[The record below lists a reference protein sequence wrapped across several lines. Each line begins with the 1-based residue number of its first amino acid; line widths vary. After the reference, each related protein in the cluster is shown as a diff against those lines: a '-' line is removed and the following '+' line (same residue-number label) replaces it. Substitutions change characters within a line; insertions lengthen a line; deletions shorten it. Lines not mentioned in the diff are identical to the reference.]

1 MDEAFREWAAW
12 REATCDEPLE
22 GMAAFF
28 DARVGDYEAHMARW
42 GEHYR
47 WMARLLPDG
56 VRTLLDLGCGTGLE
70 LDRIFE
76 RFPDLAVTGI
86 DLSPDMLERLA
97 RKHEGK
103 RLTLICADYF
113 GCDPGENRFDAAV
126 SFETLHHWP
135 AAQKT
140 ALFQK
145 VRRALRPGGC
155 YLQCD
160 YIATSQAMEDAAMA
174 ECARRRARDNVP
186 ADAFVHFDTPLTLAH
201 EMQALESAGFS
212 SVELLG
218 FLEGDDHTAMLRA
231 VR

>member
-1 MDEAFREWAAW
+1 MDEAFREWQEW

-22 GMAAFF
+22 GMGAFF
-28 DARVGDYEAHMARW
+28 DARVEAYEAHMARW
-42 GEHYR
+42 EAHYR

-97 RKHEGK
+97 RKHAGK
-103 RLTLICADYF
+103 RLTLLCADYF
-113 GCDPGENRFDAAV
+113 ACDFGESRFDAAV

-135 AAQKT
+135 AARKT
-140 ALFQK
+140 KLFGK
-145 VRRALRPGGC
+145 LRRALKPGGC

-160 YIATSQAMEDAAMA
+160 YVATSRAMVDAAMA
-174 ECARRRARDNVP
+174 ECARRRARDGV
-186 ADAFVHFDTPLTLAH
+186 AEDAFVHFDTPLTLAH
-201 EMQALESAGFS
+201 EMQCLRDAGFAT
-212 SVELLG
+212 VEPLG
-218 FLEGDDHTAMLRA
+218 FLPGDGHTAMLGA

>member
-1 MDEAFREWAAW
+1 MDEAFREWQEW
-12 REATCDEPLE
+12 REATRDEPLE

-42 GEHYR
+42 EAHYR

-97 RKHEGK
+97 RKHAGK

-113 GCDPGENRFDAAV
+113 GCDLGENRFDAAV

-140 ALFQK
+140 ALFQ
-145 VRRALRPGGC
+145 RCAARSSPAGAIC
-155 YLQCD
+155 N
-160 YIATSQAMEDAAMA
+160 ATTSP
-174 ECARRRARDNVP
+174 RRRPWRMRPWPNAR
-186 ADAFVHFDTPLTLAH
+186 AGGRGTACRRTPLSTSTRRSPWRMRCNA
-201 EMQALESAGFS
+201 SANRDSPAWSCWAVLRETITRPCCG
-212 SVELLG
+212 LL
-218 FLEGDDHTAMLRA
+218 R
-231 VR
+231 